1 MGTNPYSP
9 SQKFCRGSRFN
20 VPLQT
25 MIRGFFAVTTITTGF
40 SQFTDAGVSNPG
52 FKESDVPS
60 PVALE
65 FKADNVIDWCEIA
78 KERLS
83 LGERIESEMTGVR
96 FRGQLSLENGNTT
109 DCIVKTTEGNG
120 CFSLQLFHSG
130 LPSQNSRKSR
140 VSLCDILKNK

>member
-1 MGTNPYSP
+1 M
-9 SQKFCRGSRFN
+9 
-20 VPLQT
+20 
-25 MIRGFFAVTTITTGF
+25 
-40 SQFTDAGVSNPG
+40 SNPG
-52 FKESDVPS
+52 FLENNVPS

-83 LGERIESEMTGVR
+83 LGGRIESELTGVR

-109 DCIVKTTEGNG
+109 DCFVKTTKGNG
-120 CFSLQLFHSG
+120 SFSLQLFHSG

-140 VSLCDILKNK
+140 FSLCDILNNN